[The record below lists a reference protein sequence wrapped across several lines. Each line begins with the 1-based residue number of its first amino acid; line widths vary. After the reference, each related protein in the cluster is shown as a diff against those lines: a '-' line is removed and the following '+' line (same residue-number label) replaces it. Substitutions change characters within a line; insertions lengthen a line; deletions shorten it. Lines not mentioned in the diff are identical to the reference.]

1 MFSIV
6 FPGQG
11 SQKIGM
17 VKEFYEKYDL
27 AKRLFKDA
35 DAILNIPITKMIFE
49 GPSDKLNLTENTQ
62 PAIFLASYCIYEII
76 KNEFG
81 YDFKKFKYFAGHSLG
96 EYSALACVGSVSF
109 EDTLKILQKR
119 GKFMQEAIPSR
130 EGAMLVVLGMSS
142 KDLEKILNENKKKY
156 ECFIANDNSNLQVVV
171 SGLKKDINLLS
182 DDLNIRKIKNL
193 KLNVSAPFHCKYM
206 RPASEKMTSYIND
219 LKMNELD
226 KPIVSNVTAKET
238 RSLKEIKSLLI
249 TQIEK
254 KVRWLECVEYMIN
267 NGVKNFVEIGP
278 GKVLSGLIK
287 RINKNVNV
295 SSINSEEDIRLLLND
310 EFKK

>member
-35 DAILNIPITKMIFE
+35 DSILNVPITKIIFE
-49 GPSDKLNLTENTQ
+49 GPDDQLNSTENTQ
-62 PAIFLASYCIYEII
+62 PAIFLASYCIFEII
-76 KNEFG
+76 KKEFG

-96 EYSALACVGSVSF
+96 EYSALACAGSISF

-119 GKFMQEAIPSR
+119 GKFMQESVPSG
-130 EGAMLVVLGMSS
+130 EGTMLVVLGVSS
-142 KDLEKILNENKKKY
+142 KELDKILEENKEKY
-156 ECFIANDNSNLQVVV
+156 ECFIANDNSQLQVVV
-171 SGLKKDINLLS
+171 SGFKKDINLLS
-182 DDLNIRKIKNL
+182 DDLNNKKIKNL

-206 RPASEKMTSYIND
+206 KKASEKMASFINN
-219 LKMNELD
+219 LKMNKLD
-226 KPIVSNVTAKET
+226 KPIISNVTARESSST
-238 RSLKEIKSLLI
+238 EEIKSLLI
-249 TQIEK
+249 SQIEK
-254 KVRWLECVEYMIN
+254 KVRWLESVEYMIN

-287 RINKNVNV
+287 RINKNVKVN
-295 SSINSEEDIRLLLND
+295 SINNEEDIKLLIND
-310 EFKK
+310 

>member
-27 AKRLFKDA
+27 VKQLFKDA
-35 DAILNIPITKMIFE
+35 DAILNVPITKIIFE
-49 GPSDKLNLTENTQ
+49 GPENKLNLTENTQ
-62 PAIFLASYCIYEII
+62 PAVFLASYCIFQII
-76 KNEFG
+76 KKEFG
-81 YDFKKFKYFAGHSLG
+81 YNFNKFKYFAGHSLG
-96 EYSALACVGSVSF
+96 EYSALACVGSINF

-119 GKFMQEAIPSR
+119 GKFMQDAVPDGA
-130 EGAMLVVLGMSS
+130 GAMLVVLGITS
-142 KDLEKILNENKKKY
+142 KELDKILEMNNTNY
-156 ECFIANDNSNLQVVV
+156 ECFIANDNSSLQVVV

-182 DDLNIRKIKNL
+182 NDLKNKKIKNL

-206 RPASEKMTSYIND
+206 KTASEKMTSYIND
-219 LKMNELD
+219 LNMKDLE
-226 KPIVSNVTAKET
+226 KPIISNVTANEI
-238 RSLKEIKSLLI
+238 RSSKEIKSLLI
-249 TQIEK
+249 SQIEK
-254 KVRWLECVEYMIN
+254 KVRWLESVEYMIN
-267 NGVKNFVEIGP
+267 NGINNFVEIGP

-295 SSINSEEDIRLLLND
+295 ISINSEEDIKLLIND
-310 EFKK
+310 

>member
-27 AKRLFKDA
+27 AKQLFKDA
-35 DAILNIPITKMIFE
+35 DAILNVPITKIIFE
-49 GPSDKLNLTENTQ
+49 GPDDQLNLTENTQ
-62 PAIFLASYCIYEII
+62 PAIFLASYCIFKII
-76 KNEFG
+76 QKEFG

-96 EYSALACVGSVSF
+96 EYSALACVGSISF

-119 GKFMQEAIPSR
+119 GKFMQEAVPSG
-130 EGAMLVVLGMSS
+130 EGAMLAVLGMAS
-142 KDLEKILNENKKKY
+142 KELEKILETNNKKYK
-156 ECFIANDNSNLQVVV
+156 CFVANDNSNLQVVV

-182 DDLNIRKIKNL
+182 DDLNDKKIKNL

-206 RPASEKMTSYIND
+206 KTASEKMTGYIND
-219 LKMNELD
+219 LKMNDLD
-226 KPIVSNVTAKET
+226 KPIISNVTANEI
-238 RSLKEIKSLLI
+238 SSSKEIKSNLI
-249 TQIEK
+249 LQIEK
-254 KVRWLECVEYMIN
+254 KVRWLESVEYMIN
-267 NGVKNFVEIGP
+267 NGIKNFVEIGP

-287 RINKNVNV
+287 RINKNVKVN
-295 SSINSEEDIRLLLND
+295 SINNEEDIKLLING
-310 EFKK
+310 